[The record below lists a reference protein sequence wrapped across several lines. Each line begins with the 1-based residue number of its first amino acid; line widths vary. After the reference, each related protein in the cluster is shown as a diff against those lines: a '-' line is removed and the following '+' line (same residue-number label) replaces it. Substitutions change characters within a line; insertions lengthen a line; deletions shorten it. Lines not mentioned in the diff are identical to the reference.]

1 VPEVGQQD
9 RARHAFEYA
18 SLPVV
23 GPGWGIALFAAC
35 TVGLLG
41 CGDGPSFTAS
51 EFVDKVNS
59 EGLSM
64 ELGRRLPAGGD
75 AKELYAVRL
84 PALPGEPKPP
94 PRSEGGPGAS
104 GSLYVF
110 DGTGAAGDRLT
121 ACRDSGGLLCFQ
133 AQNIVVVLSDESSR
147 LEADRLTVA
156 MRRLADQ

>member
-1 VPEVGQQD
+1 
-9 RARHAFEYA
+9 
-18 SLPVV
+18 V

-41 CGDGPSFTAS
+41 CGGGPSFTAS

-84 PALPGEPKPP
+84 PLPATGSRPAATPAAC
-94 PRSEGGPGAS
+94 SAS
-104 GSLYVF
+104 
-110 DGTGAAGDRLT
+110 
-121 ACRDSGGLLCFQ
+121 
-133 AQNIVVVLSDESSR
+133 
-147 LEADRLTVA
+147 
-156 MRRLADQ
+156 RRRTSWSC